1 MDISRQFINNPI
13 RVWLTILL
21 LGVGGIFALLNIGRL
36 EDPAFTIK
44 TAVVITHYP
53 GASAQQVEEEV
64 TLPLENALQQLPYL
78 DNVSSISSNGLSQ
91 ITVNIA
97 SRYHSN
103 ELPQIWDELRRRVG
117 DASRQFPPG
126 VVTPFVNDDF
136 GDVFGFFFAISGDEF
151 SNPELVRYAEQLRR
165 ELILVPGV
173 GKVAIGGAISQQ
185 VNIDISLT
193 KMAARGITL
202 NQLSALLSRLNV
214 VSSAG
219 EITSG
224 TESIRLHPTG
234 EFENL
239 DELADLIITPSG
251 TGAATRLRDI
261 ATLSRGLNESPA
273 SIYHAN
279 GRKAV
284 TMGVSFI
291 PGVNVIDV
299 GHALEAKLN
308 QMSAEKPAGIHIDLF
323 YDQAAEVGH
332 SVNGF
337 IINFL
342 MALAIVIG
350 VLLIFMGV
358 RSGIIIAFSLALNV
372 LGTLLIMYL
381 WGIELQRISLG
392 ALIIALSMLVDNAIV
407 IVEGVL
413 IARQQGSPLLTAINY
428 IIRRSALP
436 LLGATVIAILAFAPI
451 GLSQDSTGEY
461 CKSLFQVLLIS
472 LMLSW
477 FSALTITPVL
487 ITWWLFKNDSAPEK
501 SDETDP
507 YDKRLYRLY
516 RRLLNAL
523 LHRKAPTLIVMA
535 ALLAASVWGFGA
547 VRQNFFPSSN
557 TPIFF
562 VDLWLPYGTDIKW
575 TEKMT
580 GDIEKTINGQPG
592 VETTVSTIGQGSMR
606 FILTYS
612 GQRQYSNY
620 AQIMVRMDDQRN
632 ISALT
637 RHVDEYIARNYPQVN
652 ASTKRVM
659 FGPSGDSAI
668 EVRIKGPDP
677 DRLRLIA
684 SQVDEIL
691 ARDPATASVRNDWQ
705 NRSKVLRPQY
715 VAALG
720 RELGVDKQDVDNAL
734 EMNFSGSRAGLYR
747 EGSDL
752 LPVVVRPPERERL
765 DANHLNNVL
774 VWSQTRQQY
783 IPLSNVV
790 SRFSL
795 EWEDPL
801 ILRRDRSRVL
811 TVQTDPDPLSQQTSG
826 DILARVKPRI
836 DALALPH
843 GYSIEWGGDAEN
855 SSEAQQGIFTTLPIG
870 FLVMFVITVLMFSS
884 VKNAVAIW
892 LTVPLALNVVSR
904 FSLEWEDPLILRRD
918 RSRVL
923 TVQTDPDPLSQQT
936 SGDILARVKPRIDAL
951 ALPHGYSIEWG
962 GDAENSSEAQQGI
975 FTTLPIGFLVM
986 FVITVLMFS
995 SVKNAVAIWLT
1006 VPLALIGVTPG
1017 FLITGIPFGFMAL
1030 IGLLSLS
1037 GMLIRNGIV
1046 LVEEI
1051 EQQKAHKGQHE
1062 AIVYAATSRL
1072 RPILLT
1078 AFTTVLGL
1086 APLLLDVFFQ
1096 SMAVVIMFGLGF
1108 ATILTLLVLPV
1119 IYACFHRKDKAE
1131 QQ

>member
-1 MDISRQFINNPI
+1 MDISRQFINNPV

-21 LGVGGIFALLNIGRL
+21 LGIGGIFALLNIGRL

-97 SRYHSN
+97 SNYHSN

-117 DASRQFPPG
+117 DAARLFPPG
-126 VVTPFVNDDF
+126 VVSPFVNDDF
-136 GDVFGFFFAISGDEF
+136 GDVFGFFFAISGDSF
-151 SNPELVRYAEQLRR
+151 TNPELVRYAEQLRR
-165 ELILVPGV
+165 ELVLVPGV
-173 GKVAIGGAISQQ
+173 GKVAIGGAIPQQ
-185 VNIDISLT
+185 INIDISLP

-224 TESIRLHPTG
+224 SESIRLHPTG
-234 EFENL
+234 EFENI
-239 DELADLIITPSG
+239 DELGDLPINPHG

-261 ATLSRGLNESPA
+261 ATISRGLSESPS

-279 GRKAV
+279 GRQAV

-299 GHALEAKLN
+299 GHALEAKLE
-308 QMSAEKPAGIHIDLF
+308 QMSAEKPAGIHLDLF

-337 IINFL
+337 ITNFL
-342 MALAIVIG
+342 MALAIVVG

-413 IARQQGSPLLTAINY
+413 IARQQGSTLLTAINY
-428 IIRRSALP
+428 VIRRSALP

-477 FSALTITPVL
+477 FSALTITPEL
-487 ITWWLFKNDSAPEK
+487 IKWWLFKGAASPPPAAEA
-501 SDETDP
+501 DP
-507 YDKRLYRLY
+507 YRGRFYRSY
-516 RRLLNAL
+516 QRILNAL
-523 LHRKAPTLIVMA
+523 LRQKTVTLVVMA
-535 ALLAASVWGFGA
+535 ALLAGAVWGFGS

-562 VDLWLPYGTDIKW
+562 VDLWLPYGTDIAS
-575 TEKMT
+575 TEKMAS
-580 GDIEKTINGQPG
+580 DIETAINGQPG
-592 VETTVSTIGQGSMR
+592 VVTTVATVGQGSMR

-620 AQIMVRMDDQRN
+620 AQIMVRMDDQRS
-632 ISALT
+632 IDALT
-637 RHVDEYIARNYPQVN
+637 RHVDAYIARHYPQVN
-652 ASTKRVM
+652 ASSKRVM

-684 SQVDEIL
+684 SQVSTIL
-691 ARDPATASVRNDWQ
+691 TADPAVGSVRNDWQ
-705 NRSKVLRPQY
+705 NRSKTIRPQY
-715 VAALG
+715 SSTLG
-720 RELGVDKQDVDNAL
+720 RELGVDKQDIDSAL
-734 EMNFSGSRAGLYR
+734 QMNFSGSRAGLYR
-747 EGSDL
+747 EGADL
-752 LPVVVRPPERERL
+752 LPVVVRPPAAERQ
-765 DANHLNNVL
+765 DANHLKNVL
-774 VWSQTRQQY
+774 VWSQSRQQY

-790 SRFSL
+790 SGFNL

-811 TVQTDPDPLSQQTSG
+811 TVMTDPDPLSNQTPG
-826 DILARVKPRI
+826 DILARVQPQI
-836 DALALPH
+836 NALSLPH

-855 SSEAQQGIFTTLPIG
+855 SSEAQQGLFTTLPLG
-870 FLVMFVITVLMFSS
+870 YLVMFVITVLMFSS
-884 VKNAVAIW
+884 
-892 LTVPLALNVVSR
+892 L
-904 FSLEWEDPLILRRD
+904 
-918 RSRVL
+918 
-923 TVQTDPDPLSQQT
+923 
-936 SGDILARVKPRIDAL
+936 
-951 ALPHGYSIEWG
+951 
-962 GDAENSSEAQQGI
+962 
-975 FTTLPIGFLVM
+975 
-986 FVITVLMFS
+986 
-995 SVKNAVAIWLT
+995 KNAVAIWLT

-1051 EQQKAHKGQHE
+1051 EQQKQEKPQHE
-1062 AIVYAATSRL
+1062 AIIYAATSRL

-1119 IYACFHRKDKAE
+1119 IYACFHPKDM
-1131 QQ
+1131 QQPQ

>member
-1 MDISRQFINNPI
+1 MDISRQFIDNPI
-13 RVWLTILL
+13 RVWLTVLL

-36 EDPAFTIK
+36 EDPTFAIK

-136 GDVFGFFFAISGDEF
+136 GDVFGFFFALSGDNF
-151 SNPELVRYAEQLRR
+151 TNPELAQYADQLRR
-165 ELILVPGV
+165 ELVLIPGV
-173 GKVAIGGAISQQ
+173 GKVAIGGAVPQQ
-185 VNIDISLT
+185 INVDISLP

-202 NQLSALLSRLNV
+202 GQISTLLGRVNSVAN
-214 VSSAG
+214 AG
-219 EITSG
+219 EILSG
-224 TESIRLHPTG
+224 SESIRLHPTG
-234 EFENL
+234 EFESL
-239 DELADLIITPSG
+239 DELGDMIITPPG
-251 TGAATRLRDI
+251 VGAATRLRDI
-261 ATLSRGLNESPA
+261 ATLSRGLTVSPS

-279 GRKAV
+279 GRQAV

-299 GHALEAKLN
+299 GRALEAKLQ
-308 QMSAEKPAGIHIDLF
+308 QMSAEKPAGINIDLF

-350 VLLIFMGV
+350 VLLIFMGL
-358 RSGIIIAFSLALNV
+358 RSGIIIALSLALNV

-413 IARQQGSPLLTAINY
+413 IARQRGSTLMTAINY
-428 IIRRSALP
+428 VIRRSALP

-472 LMLSW
+472 LLLSW
-477 FSALTITPVL
+477 FSALTITPVM
-487 ITWWLFKNDSAPEK
+487 IKWWLFKGQQTADAPA
-501 SDETDP
+501 DADP
-507 YDKRLYRLY
+507 YNQRFYRLY
-516 RRLLNAL
+516 QNMLNAL
-523 LHRKAPTLIVMA
+523 LQRKAITLALMVV
-535 ALLAASVWGFGA
+535 LLAGAIWGFGA

-562 VDLWLPYGTDIKW
+562 VDLWLPYGTDIAQ
-575 TEKMT
+575 TEKIT
-580 GDIEKTINGQPG
+580 SEIEKSINGQPG
-592 VETTVSTIGQGSMR
+592 VVTTVSTIGQGSMR

-632 ISALT
+632 IAALT
-637 RHVDEYIARNYPQVN
+637 RHVDEDIARHYPEINV
-652 ASTKRVM
+652 STKRVM

-684 SQVDEIL
+684 SQVDAIL
-691 ARDPATASVRNDWQ
+691 ARDPATDSVRNDWQ
-705 NRSKVLRPQY
+705 NRSKAIRPQY
-715 VAALG
+715 VAASG
-720 RELGVDKQDVDNAL
+720 RELGVDKQDIDSAL
-734 EMNFSGSRAGLYR
+734 EMNFSGSRVGLYR

-752 LPVVVRPPERERL
+752 LPVIVRPPESERQ

-774 VWSQTRQQY
+774 VWSQNRQQY

-790 SRFSL
+790 SGFTL

-811 TVQTDPDPLSQQTSG
+811 TVQTDPDPLSGETSG
-826 DILARVKPRI
+826 DILARVKPEI

-870 FLVMFVITVLMFSS
+870 FLVMFIIT
-884 VKNAVAIW
+884 I
-892 LTVPLALNVVSR
+892 
-904 FSLEWEDPLILRRD
+904 
-918 RSRVL
+918 
-923 TVQTDPDPLSQQT
+923 
-936 SGDILARVKPRIDAL
+936 
-951 ALPHGYSIEWG
+951 
-962 GDAENSSEAQQGI
+962 
-975 FTTLPIGFLVM
+975 
-986 FVITVLMFS
+986 LMFS

-1017 FLITGIPFGFMAL
+1017 FLLTGIPFGFMAL

-1051 EQQKAHKGQHE
+1051 EQQREHKAQHA
-1062 AIVYAATSRL
+1062 AIVDAATSRL

-1086 APLLLDVFFQ
+1086 APLLRDVFFQ

-1119 IYACFHRKDKAE
+1119 IYACFHPTERAE
-1131 QQ
+1131 VQ

>member
-1 MDISRQFINNPI
+1 MDISKQFIDNPI
-13 RVWLTILL
+13 RVWLAILL
-21 LGVGGIFALLNIGRL
+21 LGLGGIFALLNIGRL

-44 TAVVITHYP
+44 TAVIVTQYP

-64 TLPLENALQQLPYL
+64 TLPLENALQQLPSL

-117 DASRQFPPG
+117 DASRFFPPG
-126 VVTPFVNDDF
+126 VATPFVNDDF
-136 GDVFGFFFAISGDEF
+136 GDVFGFFFAISGDNF
-151 SNPELVRYAEQLRR
+151 SNPELVQYAEQLRR
-165 ELILVPGV
+165 ELVLVPGV
-173 GKVAIGGAISQQ
+173 GKVAIGGAIPQQ
-185 VNIDISLT
+185 VNVDVSLT
-193 KMAARGITL
+193 KMAARGITPA
-202 NQLSALLSRLNV
+202 QLSAALSRLNV

-219 EITSG
+219 EIKSG

-234 EFENL
+234 EFENI
-239 DELADLIITPSG
+239 DELSDLLISPVGDTA
-251 TGAATRLRDI
+251 TTRLRDI
-261 ATLSRGLNESPA
+261 ATLSRGLSESPS

-279 GRKAV
+279 GRPAV

-299 GHALEAKLN
+299 GRALEAKLQ
-308 QMSAEKPAGIHIDLF
+308 QMSAEKPAGIQINTF
-323 YDQAAEVGH
+323 YDQAAEVAH

-337 IINFL
+337 ITNFL
-342 MALAIVIG
+342 MALAIVVG

-358 RSGIIIAFSLALNV
+358 RSGIIIALSLALNV

-413 IARQQGSPLLTAINY
+413 IARQQGSSRTSAINFV
-428 IIRRSALP
+428 IRRSAFP
-436 LLGATVIAILAFAPI
+436 LLGATIIAILAFAPI

-487 ITWWLFKNDSAPEK
+487 IKWWLFKKGNM
-501 SDETDP
+501 ETPAAEASP
-507 YDKRLYRLY
+507 YDGGFYRLY
-516 RRLLNAL
+516 QRTLNAL
-523 LHRKAPTLIVMA
+523 MQQKTVTLAVMA
-535 ALLAASVWGFGA
+535 ALLALAIWGFGG

-562 VDLWLPYGTDIKW
+562 VDLWLPYGTDIKA
-575 TEKMT
+575 TEQMAS
-580 GDIEKTINGQPG
+580 DIEKSITGQQG
-592 VETTVSTIGQGSMR
+592 VVSTVTTVGQGSMR
-606 FILTYS
+606 FILTYN

-632 ISALT
+632 IAALS
-637 RHVDEYIARNYPQVN
+637 RRVDDYIARQYPQVN

-659 FGPSGDSAI
+659 FGPSGGSAI

-677 DRLRLIA
+677 DRMRLIA
-684 SQVDEIL
+684 SEVGDIL
-691 ARDPATASVRNDWQ
+691 AQDPATDSVRNDWQ
-705 NRSKVLRPQY
+705 NRSKVIRPQFNP
-715 VAALG
+715 ALG
-720 RELGVDKQDVDNAL
+720 RELGVDKQEIDNAL
-734 EMNFSGSRAGLYR
+734 QMNFTGSRVGLYR
-747 EGSDL
+747 EGADL
-752 LPVVVRPPERERL
+752 LPVVVRPPASERQ

-774 VWSQTRQQY
+774 VWSQSQQHY

-790 SRFSL
+790 SGFNL

-811 TVQTDPDPLSQQTSG
+811 TVMTDPSPLSSDTSG
-826 DILARVKPRI
+826 DILARVRPQI
-836 DALALPH
+836 DQISLPH
-843 GYSIEWGGDAEN
+843 GYSIEWGGDAEY
-855 SSEAQQGIFTTLPIG
+855 SSEAQQGVFTTLPLG
-870 FLVMFVITVLMFSS
+870 YLVMFVITVLMFSS
-884 VKNAVAIW
+884 
-892 LTVPLALNVVSR
+892 L
-904 FSLEWEDPLILRRD
+904 
-918 RSRVL
+918 
-923 TVQTDPDPLSQQT
+923 
-936 SGDILARVKPRIDAL
+936 
-951 ALPHGYSIEWG
+951 
-962 GDAENSSEAQQGI
+962 
-975 FTTLPIGFLVM
+975 
-986 FVITVLMFS
+986 
-995 SVKNAVAIWLT
+995 KNAVAIWLT

-1017 FLITGIPFGFMAL
+1017 FLLTGIPFGFMAL

-1051 EQQKAHKGQHE
+1051 EQQKQDKAQHD
-1062 AIVYAATSRL
+1062 AILYAATSRL

-1086 APLLLDVFFQ
+1086 APLLRDVFFQ

-1119 IYACFHRKDKAE
+1119 IYACFHRAEKATSA
-1131 QQ
+1131 

>member
-1 MDISRQFINNPI
+1 MDISRQFISNPV

-21 LGVGGIFALLNIGRL
+21 LGVGGIIALLNIGRL

-91 ITVNIA
+91 NTVNIA

-103 ELPQIWDELRRRVG
+103 ALPQIWDELRRRVG
-117 DASRQFPPG
+117 DAARQFPPG

-165 ELILVPGV
+165 ELVLVPGV
-173 GKVAIGGAISQQ
+173 GKVAIGGALTQQ
-185 VNIDISLT
+185 INVDISLS

-202 NQLSALLSRLNV
+202 NQLSAQLSRLNV

-219 EITSG
+219 EIPSG

-234 EFENL
+234 EFESI
-239 DELADLIITPSG
+239 DELADLIVTPPG
-251 TGAATRLRDI
+251 VGAATRLRDI
-261 ATLSRGLNESPA
+261 ATLSRGLDASPA

-299 GHALEAKLN
+299 GHALEAKLE

-350 VLLIFMGV
+350 VLLIFMGL

-413 IARQQGSPLLTAINY
+413 IARQQGSSLMNAISD

-436 LLGATVIAILAFAPI
+436 LLGATVIAILAFAPV

-487 ITWWLFKNDSAPEK
+487 IKWWLFKRDAAPPK
-501 SDETDP
+501 ADETDP
-507 YDKRLYRLY
+507 YDKRIYRIY
-516 RRLLNAL
+516 QGVLNAL
-523 LHRKAPTLIVMA
+523 LRRKAPTLVVMA
-535 ALLAASVWGFGA
+535 ALLVAAIWGFGS
-547 VRQNFFPSSN
+547 VRQNFFPSSS

-562 VDLWLPYGTDIKW
+562 VDLWLPYGTDINW

-632 ISALT
+632 IPALT

-668 EVRIKGPDP
+668 EIRIKGPDP

-684 SQVDEIL
+684 SQVDNIL
-691 ARDPATASVRNDWQ
+691 TRDPATDSVRNDWQ
-705 NRSKVLRPQY
+705 NRSKVIRPQY
-715 VAALG
+715 VTALG

-752 LPVVVRPPERERL
+752 LPVVVRPPESERL

-774 VWSQTRQQY
+774 TRQQY

-790 SRFSL
+790 SGFAL

-826 DILARVKPRI
+826 DILARVKPQI
-836 DALALPH
+836 DALPLPH

-855 SSEAQQGIFTTLPIG
+855 SSEAQQGLFTTLP
-870 FLVMFVITVLMFSS
+870 L
-884 VKNAVAIW
+884 
-892 LTVPLALNVVSR
+892 
-904 FSLEWEDPLILRRD
+904 
-918 RSRVL
+918 
-923 TVQTDPDPLSQQT
+923 
-936 SGDILARVKPRIDAL
+936 
-951 ALPHGYSIEWG
+951 GY
-962 GDAENSSEAQQGI
+962 
-975 FTTLPIGFLVM
+975 LVM

-1051 EQQKAHKGQHE
+1051 EQQKAQQDQHS

>member
-1 MDISRQFINNPI
+1 MDISRQFIDNPI
-13 RVWLTILL
+13 RVWLTVLL

-136 GDVFGFFFAISGDEF
+136 GDVFGFFFAISGDSF
-151 SNPELVRYAEQLRR
+151 TNPELAQYAEQLRR
-165 ELILVPGV
+165 ELVLIPGV
-173 GKVAIGGAISQQ
+173 GKVAIGGAVPQQ
-185 VNIDISLT
+185 INVDINLA

-202 NQLSALLSRLNV
+202 GQISTLLGRVNS

-219 EITSG
+219 EIVSG
-224 TESIRLHPTG
+224 SESIRLHPTG
-234 EFENL
+234 EFQNI
-239 DELADLIITPSG
+239 DELGDMMITPPG
-251 TGAATRLRDI
+251 VGAATRLRDI
-261 ATLSRGLNESPA
+261 ATVSRGLSVSPS

-279 GRKAV
+279 GRQAV

-291 PGVNVIDV
+291 PGVNVPDV
-299 GHALEAKLN
+299 GRALEAKLKH
-308 QMSAEKPAGIHIDLF
+308 MSAEKPAGINIDLF
-323 YDQAAEVGH
+323 YDQAAEVSH

-350 VLLIFMGV
+350 VLLIFMGL
-358 RSGIIIAFSLALNV
+358 RSGIIIALSLALNV

-413 IARQQGSPLLTAINY
+413 IARQRGSTLMTAIQY
-428 IIRRSALP
+428 VIRRSALP

-472 LMLSW
+472 LLLSW
-477 FSALTITPVL
+477 FSALTLTPVM
-487 ITWWLFKNDSAPEK
+487 IKWWLFKGQKVADTPA
-501 SDETDP
+501 DVDP
-507 YDKRLYRLY
+507 YNQRFYRLY
-516 RRLLNAL
+516 QQMLNAL
-523 LHRKAPTLIVMA
+523 MVRKTITLTLMVI
-535 ALLAASVWGFGA
+535 LLAGAVWGFGA

-562 VDLWLPYGTDIKW
+562 VDLWLPYGTDIAQ
-575 TEKMT
+575 TEKIT
-580 GDIEKTINGQPG
+580 SDIEKSINGQPG
-592 VETTVSTIGQGSMR
+592 VVTTVSTIGQGSMR

-632 ISALT
+632 IAALT
-637 RHVDEYIARNYPQVN
+637 RHVDEDIARHYPEIN

-659 FGPSGDSAI
+659 FGRSGDSAI

-677 DRLRLIA
+677 DRLRQIA
-684 SQVDEIL
+684 SQVDDIL
-691 ARDPATASVRNDWQ
+691 ARDPATDSVRNDWQ
-705 NRSKVLRPQY
+705 NRSKVIRPQY
-715 VAALG
+715 VAASG
-720 RELGVDKQDVDNAL
+720 RELGVDKQDIDSAL
-734 EMNFSGSRAGLYR
+734 EMNFSGSRVGLYR

-752 LPVVVRPPERERL
+752 LPVIVRPPESERQ

-774 VWSQTRQQY
+774 VWSQNRQQY

-790 SRFSL
+790 SGFAL

-811 TVQTDPDPLSQQTSG
+811 TVQTDPDPLSNETSG
-826 DILARVKPRI
+826 DILARVKPQI
-836 DALALPH
+836 DALSLPH

-855 SSEAQQGIFTTLPIG
+855 SSEAQQGLFTTLPIG
-870 FLVMFVITVLMFSS
+870 FLVMFIIT
-884 VKNAVAIW
+884 I
-892 LTVPLALNVVSR
+892 
-904 FSLEWEDPLILRRD
+904 
-918 RSRVL
+918 
-923 TVQTDPDPLSQQT
+923 
-936 SGDILARVKPRIDAL
+936 
-951 ALPHGYSIEWG
+951 
-962 GDAENSSEAQQGI
+962 
-975 FTTLPIGFLVM
+975 
-986 FVITVLMFS
+986 LMFS

-1017 FLITGIPFGFMAL
+1017 FLLTGIPFGFMAL

-1051 EQQKAHKGQHE
+1051 EQQKEHKAQHE
-1062 AIVYAATSRL
+1062 AIVDAATSRL

-1086 APLLLDVFFQ
+1086 APLLRDVFFQ

-1108 ATILTLLVLPV
+1108 ATVLTLLVLPV
-1119 IYACFHRKDKAE
+1119 IYACFHPTERAAP
-1131 QQ
+1131 Q

>member
-1 MDISRQFINNPI
+1 MDISRQFISNPV

-21 LGVGGIFALLNIGRL
+21 LGVGGIIALLNIGRL

-78 DNVSSISSNGLSQ
+78 DNVSSISSSGLSQ

-103 ELPQIWDELRRRVG
+103 ALPQIWDELRRRVG
-117 DASRQFPPG
+117 DAARQFPPG

-165 ELILVPGV
+165 ELVLVPGV
-173 GKVAIGGAISQQ
+173 GKVAIGGALTQQ
-185 VNIDISLT
+185 INVDISLS

-202 NQLSALLSRLNV
+202 NQLSAQLSRLNV

-219 EITSG
+219 KIPSG

-234 EFENL
+234 EFESI
-239 DELADLIITPSG
+239 DELADLIVTPPG
-251 TGAATRLRDI
+251 VGAATRLRDI
-261 ATLSRGLNESPA
+261 ATLSRGLDASPA

-299 GHALEAKLN
+299 GHDLEAKLE

-350 VLLIFMGV
+350 VLLIFMGL

-413 IARQQGSPLLTAINY
+413 VARQQGSSLMNAISD

-436 LLGATVIAILAFAPI
+436 LLGATVIAILAFAPV

-487 ITWWLFKNDSAPEK
+487 IKWWLFKRDAAPPK
-501 SDETDP
+501 ADETDP
-507 YDKRLYRLY
+507 YDKRIYRIY
-516 RRLLNAL
+516 QGVLNAL
-523 LHRKAPTLIVMA
+523 LRRKAPTLVVMA
-535 ALLAASVWGFGA
+535 ALLAAAIWGFGS
-547 VRQNFFPSSN
+547 VRQNFFPSSS

-562 VDLWLPYGTDIKW
+562 VDLWLPYGTDINW

-632 ISALT
+632 IPALT

-668 EVRIKGPDP
+668 EIRIKGPDP

-684 SQVDEIL
+684 SQVDNIL
-691 ARDPATASVRNDWQ
+691 TRDPATDSVRNDWQ

-715 VAALG
+715 VTALG

-752 LPVVVRPPERERL
+752 LPVVVRPPESERL

-783 IPLSNVV
+783 
-790 SRFSL
+790 
-795 EWEDPL
+795 DPL

-826 DILARVKPRI
+826 DILARVKPQI
-836 DALALPH
+836 DALPLPH

-855 SSEAQQGIFTTLPIG
+855 SSEAQQGLFTTLP
-870 FLVMFVITVLMFSS
+870 L
-884 VKNAVAIW
+884 
-892 LTVPLALNVVSR
+892 
-904 FSLEWEDPLILRRD
+904 
-918 RSRVL
+918 
-923 TVQTDPDPLSQQT
+923 
-936 SGDILARVKPRIDAL
+936 
-951 ALPHGYSIEWG
+951 GY
-962 GDAENSSEAQQGI
+962 
-975 FTTLPIGFLVM
+975 LVM

-1051 EQQKAHKGQHE
+1051 EQQKVQQDQHS

>member
-1 MDISRQFINNPI
+1 MDISRQFISNPV

-21 LGVGGIFALLNIGRL
+21 LGVGGIIALLNIGRL

-78 DNVSSISSNGLSQ
+78 DNVSSISSSGLSQ

-103 ELPQIWDELRRRVG
+103 ALPQIWDELRRRVG
-117 DASRQFPPG
+117 DAARQFPPG

-165 ELILVPGV
+165 ELVLVPGV
-173 GKVAIGGAISQQ
+173 GKVAIGGALTQQ
-185 VNIDISLT
+185 INVDISLS

-202 NQLSALLSRLNV
+202 NQLSAQLSRLNV

-219 EITSG
+219 EIPSG

-234 EFENL
+234 EFESI
-239 DELADLIITPSG
+239 DELADLIVTPPG
-251 TGAATRLRDI
+251 VGAATRLRDI
-261 ATLSRGLNESPA
+261 ATLSRGLDASPA

-299 GHALEAKLN
+299 GHALEAKLE

-342 MALAIVIG
+342 MALAIVVG
-350 VLLIFMGV
+350 VLLIFMGL
-358 RSGIIIAFSLALNV
+358 RSGLIIAFSLALNV

-407 IVEGVL
+407 VVEGVL
-413 IARQQGSPLLTAINY
+413 IARQQGSPLLNAINA

-436 LLGATVIAILAFAPI
+436 LLGATVIAILAFAPV

-487 ITWWLFKNDSAPEK
+487 IKWWLFKHDAAPPDA
-501 SDETDP
+501 DETDP
-507 YDKRLYRLY
+507 YDKRIYRIY
-516 RRLLNAL
+516 RGLLNAL
-523 LHRKAPTLIVMA
+523 LRRKAPTLMVMA
-535 ALLAASVWGFGA
+535 ALLAAAIWGFGS
-547 VRQNFFPSSN
+547 VRQNFFPSSS

-562 VDLWLPYGTDIKW
+562 VDLWLPYGTDINW

-632 ISALT
+632 IPALT
-637 RHVDEYIARNYPQVN
+637 RHVDEYIARNYQQVN

-668 EVRIKGPDP
+668 EIRIKGPEP

-684 SQVDEIL
+684 SQVDSIL
-691 ARDPATASVRNDWQ
+691 TRDPAST
-705 NRSKVLRPQY
+705 LR
-715 VAALG
+715 
-720 RELGVDKQDVDNAL
+720 
-734 EMNFSGSRAGLYR
+734 
-747 EGSDL
+747 
-752 LPVVVRPPERERL
+752 
-765 DANHLNNVL
+765 
-774 VWSQTRQQY
+774 
-783 IPLSNVV
+783 
-790 SRFSL
+790 
-795 EWEDPL
+795 
-801 ILRRDRSRVL
+801 
-811 TVQTDPDPLSQQTSG
+811 
-826 DILARVKPRI
+826 
-836 DALALPH
+836 
-843 GYSIEWGGDAEN
+843 
-855 SSEAQQGIFTTLPIG
+855 
-870 FLVMFVITVLMFSS
+870 
-884 VKNAVAIW
+884 
-892 LTVPLALNVVSR
+892 
-904 FSLEWEDPLILRRD
+904 
-918 RSRVL
+918 
-923 TVQTDPDPLSQQT
+923 
-936 SGDILARVKPRIDAL
+936 
-951 ALPHGYSIEWG
+951 
-962 GDAENSSEAQQGI
+962 
-975 FTTLPIGFLVM
+975 
-986 FVITVLMFS
+986 
-995 SVKNAVAIWLT
+995 
-1006 VPLALIGVTPG
+1006 
-1017 FLITGIPFGFMAL
+1017 
-1030 IGLLSLS
+1030 
-1037 GMLIRNGIV
+1037 
-1046 LVEEI
+1046 
-1051 EQQKAHKGQHE
+1051 
-1062 AIVYAATSRL
+1062 
-1072 RPILLT
+1072 
-1078 AFTTVLGL
+1078 
-1086 APLLLDVFFQ
+1086 
-1096 SMAVVIMFGLGF
+1096 
-1108 ATILTLLVLPV
+1108 
-1119 IYACFHRKDKAE
+1119 
-1131 QQ
+1131 

>member
-1 MDISRQFINNPI
+1 MDISRQFIDNPI
-13 RVWLTILL
+13 RVWLTVLL

-136 GDVFGFFFAISGDEF
+136 GDVFGFFFAISGDSF
-151 SNPELVRYAEQLRR
+151 TNPELAQYAEQLRR
-165 ELILVPGV
+165 ELVLIPGV
-173 GKVAIGGAISQQ
+173 GKVAIGGAVPQQ
-185 VNIDISLT
+185 INVDINLA

-202 NQLSALLSRLNV
+202 GQISTLLGRANS

-219 EITSG
+219 EIVSG
-224 TESIRLHPTG
+224 SESIRLHPTG
-234 EFENL
+234 EFQNI
-239 DELADLIITPSG
+239 DELGDMMITPPG
-251 TGAATRLRDI
+251 VGAATRLRDI
-261 ATLSRGLNESPA
+261 ATVSRGLSVSPS

-279 GRKAV
+279 GRQAV

-291 PGVNVIDV
+291 PGVNVPDV
-299 GHALEAKLN
+299 GRALEAKLKH
-308 QMSAEKPAGIHIDLF
+308 MSAEKPAGINIDLF
-323 YDQAAEVGH
+323 YDQAAEVSH

-350 VLLIFMGV
+350 VLLIFMGL
-358 RSGIIIAFSLALNV
+358 RSGIIIALSLALNV

-413 IARQQGSPLLTAINY
+413 IARQRGSTLMTAIQY
-428 IIRRSALP
+428 VIRRSALP

-472 LMLSW
+472 LLLSW
-477 FSALTITPVL
+477 FSALTLTPVM
-487 ITWWLFKNDSAPEK
+487 IKWWLFKGQKVADTPA
-501 SDETDP
+501 DVDP
-507 YDKRLYRLY
+507 YNQRFYRLY
-516 RRLLNAL
+516 QQMLNAL
-523 LHRKAPTLIVMA
+523 MVRKTITLTLMVI
-535 ALLAASVWGFGA
+535 LLAGAVWGFGA

-562 VDLWLPYGTDIKW
+562 VDLWLPYGTDIAQ
-575 TEKMT
+575 TEKIT
-580 GDIEKTINGQPG
+580 SDIEKSINGQPG
-592 VETTVSTIGQGSMR
+592 VVTTVSTIGQGSMR

-632 ISALT
+632 IAALT
-637 RHVDEYIARNYPQVN
+637 RHVDEDIARHYPEIN

-677 DRLRLIA
+677 DRLRQIA
-684 SQVDEIL
+684 SQVDDIL
-691 ARDPATASVRNDWQ
+691 ARDPATDSVRNDWQ
-705 NRSKVLRPQY
+705 NRSKVIRPQY
-715 VAALG
+715 VAASG
-720 RELGVDKQDVDNAL
+720 RELGVDKQDIDSAL
-734 EMNFSGSRAGLYR
+734 EMNFSGSRIGLYR

-752 LPVVVRPPERERL
+752 LPVIVRPPESERQ

-774 VWSQTRQQY
+774 VWSQNRQQY

-790 SRFSL
+790 SGFAL

-811 TVQTDPDPLSQQTSG
+811 TVQTDPDPLSNETSG
-826 DILARVKPRI
+826 DILARVKPQI
-836 DALALPH
+836 DALSLPH

-855 SSEAQQGIFTTLPIG
+855 SSEAQQGLFTTLPIG
-870 FLVMFVITVLMFSS
+870 FLVMFIIT
-884 VKNAVAIW
+884 I
-892 LTVPLALNVVSR
+892 
-904 FSLEWEDPLILRRD
+904 
-918 RSRVL
+918 
-923 TVQTDPDPLSQQT
+923 
-936 SGDILARVKPRIDAL
+936 
-951 ALPHGYSIEWG
+951 
-962 GDAENSSEAQQGI
+962 
-975 FTTLPIGFLVM
+975 
-986 FVITVLMFS
+986 LMFS

-1017 FLITGIPFGFMAL
+1017 FLLTGIPFGFMAL

-1051 EQQKAHKGQHE
+1051 EQQKEHKAQHE
-1062 AIVYAATSRL
+1062 AIVDAATSRL

-1086 APLLLDVFFQ
+1086 APLLRDVFFQ

-1108 ATILTLLVLPV
+1108 ATVLTLLVLPV
-1119 IYACFHRKDKAE
+1119 IYACFHPTERAAP
-1131 QQ
+1131 Q

>member
-1 MDISRQFINNPI
+1 MDISRQFISNPV

-21 LGVGGIFALLNIGRL
+21 LGVGGIIALLNIGRL

-78 DNVSSISSNGLSQ
+78 DNVSSISSSGLSQ

-103 ELPQIWDELRRRVG
+103 ALPQIWDELRRRVG
-117 DASRQFPPG
+117 DAARQFPPG

-165 ELILVPGV
+165 ELVLVPGV
-173 GKVAIGGAISQQ
+173 GKVAIGGALTQQ
-185 VNIDISLT
+185 INVDISLS

-202 NQLSALLSRLNV
+202 NQLSAQLSRLNV

-219 EITSG
+219 EIPSG

-234 EFENL
+234 EFESI
-239 DELADLIITPSG
+239 DELADLIVTPPG
-251 TGAATRLRDI
+251 VGAATRLRDI
-261 ATLSRGLNESPA
+261 ATLSRGLDASPA

-299 GHALEAKLN
+299 GHALEAKLE

-342 MALAIVIG
+342 MALAIVVG
-350 VLLIFMGV
+350 VLLIFMGL
-358 RSGIIIAFSLALNV
+358 RSGLIIAFSLALNV

-407 IVEGVL
+407 VVEGVL
-413 IARQQGSPLLTAINY
+413 IARQQGSPLLNAINA

-436 LLGATVIAILAFAPI
+436 LLGATVIAILAFAPV

-487 ITWWLFKNDSAPEK
+487 IKWWLFKHDAAPPDA
-501 SDETDP
+501 DETDP
-507 YDKRLYRLY
+507 YDKRIYRIY
-516 RRLLNAL
+516 RGLLNAL
-523 LHRKAPTLIVMA
+523 LRRKAPTLMVMA
-535 ALLAASVWGFGA
+535 ALLAAAIWGFGS
-547 VRQNFFPSSN
+547 VRQNFFPSSS

-562 VDLWLPYGTDIKW
+562 VDLWLPYGTDINW

-632 ISALT
+632 IPALT

-668 EVRIKGPDP
+668 EIRIKGPDP

-684 SQVDEIL
+684 SHVDSIL
-691 ARDPATASVRNDWQ
+691 TRDPATDSVRNDWQ
-705 NRSKVLRPQY
+705 N
-715 VAALG
+715 AA
-720 RELGVDKQDVDNAL
+720 K
-734 EMNFSGSRAGLYR
+734 
-747 EGSDL
+747 
-752 LPVVVRPPERERL
+752 
-765 DANHLNNVL
+765 
-774 VWSQTRQQY
+774 
-783 IPLSNVV
+783 
-790 SRFSL
+790 
-795 EWEDPL
+795 
-801 ILRRDRSRVL
+801 
-811 TVQTDPDPLSQQTSG
+811 
-826 DILARVKPRI
+826 
-836 DALALPH
+836 
-843 GYSIEWGGDAEN
+843 
-855 SSEAQQGIFTTLPIG
+855 
-870 FLVMFVITVLMFSS
+870 
-884 VKNAVAIW
+884 
-892 LTVPLALNVVSR
+892 
-904 FSLEWEDPLILRRD
+904 
-918 RSRVL
+918 
-923 TVQTDPDPLSQQT
+923 
-936 SGDILARVKPRIDAL
+936 
-951 ALPHGYSIEWG
+951 
-962 GDAENSSEAQQGI
+962 
-975 FTTLPIGFLVM
+975 
-986 FVITVLMFS
+986 
-995 SVKNAVAIWLT
+995 
-1006 VPLALIGVTPG
+1006 
-1017 FLITGIPFGFMAL
+1017 
-1030 IGLLSLS
+1030 
-1037 GMLIRNGIV
+1037 
-1046 LVEEI
+1046 
-1051 EQQKAHKGQHE
+1051 
-1062 AIVYAATSRL
+1062 
-1072 RPILLT
+1072 
-1078 AFTTVLGL
+1078 
-1086 APLLLDVFFQ
+1086 
-1096 SMAVVIMFGLGF
+1096 
-1108 ATILTLLVLPV
+1108 
-1119 IYACFHRKDKAE
+1119 
-1131 QQ
+1131 

>member
-1 MDISRQFINNPI
+1 MDISRQFIDNPI
-13 RVWLTILL
+13 RVWLTVLL

-44 TAVVITHYP
+44 TAVVVTHYP

-136 GDVFGFFFAISGDEF
+136 GDVFGFFFAISGDNF
-151 SNPELVRYAEQLRR
+151 TNPELSQYADQLRR
-165 ELILVPGV
+165 ELVLIPGV
-173 GKVAIGGAISQQ
+173 GKVAIGGAVPQQ
-185 VNIDISLT
+185 INVDINLA
-193 KMAARGITL
+193 KMAARGVTL
-202 NQLSALLSRLNV
+202 GQISTLLGRVNSVAN
-214 VSSAG
+214 AG
-219 EITSG
+219 EIASG
-224 TESIRLHPTG
+224 SESIRLHPTG

-239 DELADLIITPSG
+239 DELGDLIITPPG
-251 TGAATRLRDI
+251 VGAATRLRDI
-261 ATLSRGLNESPA
+261 ATISRGLTVSPS

-279 GRKAV
+279 GRQAV

-299 GHALEAKLN
+299 GRALEAKLQ
-308 QMSAEKPAGIHIDLF
+308 QMSAEKPAGINIDLF

-350 VLLIFMGV
+350 VLLIFMGLC
-358 RSGIIIAFSLALNV
+358 SGIIIALSLALNV

-413 IARQQGSPLLTAINY
+413 IARQRGSTLMTAINY
-428 IIRRSALP
+428 VIRRSALP

-472 LMLSW
+472 LLLSW
-477 FSALTITPVL
+477 FSALTITPVM
-487 ITWWLFKNDSAPEK
+487 IKWWLFKGQQTADAPA
-501 SDETDP
+501 DVDP
-507 YDKRLYRLY
+507 YNRRFYRLY
-516 RRLLNAL
+516 QNMLNAL
-523 LHRKAPTLIVMA
+523 LVRKTITLALMA
-535 ALLAASVWGFGA
+535 VLLAGAIWGFGA

-562 VDLWLPYGTDIKW
+562 VDLWLPYGTDIAQ
-575 TEKMT
+575 TERIT
-580 GDIEKTINGQPG
+580 SEIEKSINGQPG
-592 VETTVSTIGQGSMR
+592 VVTTVSTIGQGSMR

-632 ISALT
+632 IAALT
-637 RHVDEYIARNYPQVN
+637 RHVDEDIARHYPEIN

-684 SQVDEIL
+684 SQVDDIL
-691 ARDPATASVRNDWQ
+691 ARDPATDSVRNDWQ
-705 NRSKVLRPQY
+705 NRSKVIRPQY
-715 VAALG
+715 VAASG
-720 RELGVDKQDVDNAL
+720 RELGVDKQDIDSAL
-734 EMNFSGSRAGLYR
+734 EMNFSGSRVGLYR

-752 LPVVVRPPERERL
+752 LPVVVRPPESERQ

-774 VWSQTRQQY
+774 VWSQNRQQY

-790 SRFSL
+790 SGFAL

-811 TVQTDPDPLSQQTSG
+811 TVQTNPDPLSNETSG
-826 DILARVKPRI
+826 DILARVKPEI
-836 DALALPH
+836 DALPLPH

-855 SSEAQQGIFTTLPIG
+855 SSEAQKGIFTTLPIG
-870 FLVMFVITVLMFSS
+870 FLVMFIIT
-884 VKNAVAIW
+884 I
-892 LTVPLALNVVSR
+892 
-904 FSLEWEDPLILRRD
+904 
-918 RSRVL
+918 
-923 TVQTDPDPLSQQT
+923 
-936 SGDILARVKPRIDAL
+936 
-951 ALPHGYSIEWG
+951 
-962 GDAENSSEAQQGI
+962 
-975 FTTLPIGFLVM
+975 
-986 FVITVLMFS
+986 LMFS

-1017 FLITGIPFGFMAL
+1017 FLLTGIPFGFMAL

-1051 EQQKAHKGQHE
+1051 EQQKEHKAQHQ
-1062 AIVYAATSRL
+1062 AIVDAATSRL

-1086 APLLLDVFFQ
+1086 APLLRDVFFQ

-1119 IYACFHRKDKAE
+1119 IYACFHPTERAE
-1131 QQ
+1131 PQ

>member
-1 MDISRQFINNPI
+1 MDIFRQFIDNPV
-13 RVWLTILL
+13 RVWLALLL
-21 LGVGGIFALLNIGRL
+21 LGIGGIFALLNIGRL

-44 TAVVITHYP
+44 TAVVVVQYP

-64 TLPLENALQQLPYL
+64 TLPLENAIQQLPYL
-78 DNVSSISSNGLSQ
+78 DNVSSISSNGLAQ

-97 SRYHSN
+97 SRYHSS

-117 DASRQFPPG
+117 DATRMFPPG
-126 VVTPFVNDDF
+126 VAPPFVNDDF
-136 GDVFGFFFAISGDEF
+136 GDVFGFFFALSGDNF
-151 SNPELVRYAEQLRR
+151 TNDELVQYAEQLRR
-165 ELILVPGV
+165 ELVLVPGV
-173 GKVAIGGAISQQ
+173 GKVAIGGAIQPQ
-185 VNIDISLT
+185 INVDISLQ

-202 NQLSALLSRLNV
+202 SQLSATLARLNV

-219 EITSG
+219 EIASG
-224 TESIRLHPTG
+224 SESIRLHPTG

-239 DELADLIITPSG
+239 DALADLLISPPG
-251 TGAATRLRDI
+251 AGAATHLRDI
-261 ATLSRGLNESPA
+261 ATLSRGLNESPS

-279 GRKAV
+279 GRQAV

-291 PGVNVIDV
+291 HGVNVIDV
-299 GHALEAKLN
+299 GRALQAKLG
-308 QMSAEKPAGIHIDLF
+308 QMSAEKPAGINIDLF
-323 YDQAAEVGH
+323 YDQAAEVAL

-337 IINFL
+337 ITNFL
-342 MALAIVIG
+342 MAVAIVVG

-358 RSGIIIAFSLALNV
+358 RSGIIIALSLALNV

-407 IVEGVL
+407 IVEGIL
-413 IARQQGSPLLTAINY
+413 IARQQGSSLVTAVNY

-472 LMLSW
+472 LLLSW
-477 FSALTITPVL
+477 FSALTITPLLVK
-487 ITWWLFKNDSAPEK
+487 WWLFKGDAPPATAEA
-501 SDETDP
+501 DP
-507 YDKRLYRLY
+507 WNGRIYRLY
-516 RRLLNAL
+516 QATLNAL
-523 LHRKAPTLIVMA
+523 LLRKTITLTLMA
-535 ALLAASVWGFGA
+535 ALLAAAIWGFGS

-562 VDLWLPYGTDIKW
+562 VDLWLPYGTDIAW
-575 TEKMT
+575 TERMAA
-580 GDIEKTINGQPG
+580 DIEKSINQQPG
-592 VETTVSTIGQGSMR
+592 VATTITTVGQGSMR

-620 AQIMVRMDDQRN
+620 AQIMVRTEDQRS
-632 ISALT
+632 IAGLT
-637 RHVDEYIARNYPQVN
+637 RFAEDYIARHYPQVN
-652 ASTKRVM
+652 ASAKRVM

-684 SQVDEIL
+684 SQVNDIL
-691 ARDPATASVRNDWQ
+691 SADPGTDSVRNDWQ
-705 NRSKVLRPQY
+705 NRSKVIRPQY
-715 VAALG
+715 STALG
-720 RELGVDKQDVDNAL
+720 RELGVDKQDIDNAL

-752 LPVVVRPPERERL
+752 LPVVVRPPASERQ

-774 VWSQTRQQY
+774 VWSQSRQQY

-790 SRFSL
+790 SDFTL

-801 ILRRDRSRVL
+801 ILRRDRSRVMTVSTNPL
-811 TVQTDPDPLSQQTSG
+811 TLSNETSG
-826 DILARVKPRI
+826 DILNRVQPQIDNLPLPR
-836 DALALPH
+836 
-843 GYSIEWGGDAEN
+843 GYSIEWGGDAES
-855 SSEAQQGIFTTLPIG
+855 SSEAQQGVFMTLPLG
-870 FLVMFVITVLMFSS
+870 YLVMFVITVLMFSS
-884 VKNAVAIW
+884 
-892 LTVPLALNVVSR
+892 L
-904 FSLEWEDPLILRRD
+904 
-918 RSRVL
+918 
-923 TVQTDPDPLSQQT
+923 
-936 SGDILARVKPRIDAL
+936 
-951 ALPHGYSIEWG
+951 
-962 GDAENSSEAQQGI
+962 
-975 FTTLPIGFLVM
+975 
-986 FVITVLMFS
+986 
-995 SVKNAVAIWLT
+995 KNAVAIWLT

-1017 FLITGIPFGFMAL
+1017 FLLTGIPFGFMAL

-1051 EQQKAHKGQHE
+1051 EQQKENKSQHE
-1062 AIVYAATSRL
+1062 AILYASTSRL

-1086 APLLLDVFFQ
+1086 APLLRDVFFQ

-1108 ATILTLLVLPV
+1108 ATLLTLLVLPV
-1119 IYACFHRKDKAE
+1119 IYACFHRKE
-1131 QQ
+1131 EMRSQ

>member
-64 TLPLENALQQLPYL
+64 TLPVENALQQLPYL
-78 DNVSSISSNGLSQ
+78 DNISSISSNGLSQ

-103 ELPQIWDELRRRVG
+103 ELPQIWDELRRRVS

-151 SNPELVRYAEQLRR
+151 TNAELAQYADQLRR
-165 ELILVPGV
+165 ELVLIPGV
-173 GKVAIGGAISQQ
+173 GKVAIGGAIPQQ
-185 VNIDISLT
+185 INVDISLP

-202 NQLSALLSRLNV
+202 AQLSAILTRVNV
-214 VSSAG
+214 VSNAG
-219 EITSG
+219 EIASG

-234 EFENL
+234 EFQNI
-239 DELADLIITPSG
+239 DELGDLIITPYG
-251 TGAATRLRDI
+251 TGATTRLRDI
-261 ATLSRGLNESPA
+261 ATLSLGLTESPS

-279 GRKAV
+279 GRQAV

-299 GHALEAKLN
+299 GRALEAKLS
-308 QMSAEKPAGIHIDLF
+308 QMSAEKPAGINIDLF
-323 YDQAAEVGH
+323 YDQASEVGH

-342 MALAIVIG
+342 MALAIVIA
-350 VLLIFMGV
+350 VLLIFMGI
-358 RSGIIIAFSLALNV
+358 RSGIIIALSLALNV

-413 IARQQGSPLLTAINY
+413 IARQQGSTLMTAVNY
-428 IIRRSALP
+428 VIRRSALP

-477 FSALTITPVL
+477 FSALTITPVM
-487 ITWWLFKNDSAPEK
+487 IKWWLFKGGQTTVETPA
-501 SDETDP
+501 DEDP
-507 YDKRLYRLY
+507 YNRRFYRIYQQMLNT
-516 RRLLNAL
+516 LLA
-523 LHRKAPTLIVMA
+523 RKTITLTLMV
-535 ALLAASVWGFGA
+535 ALLAAAIWGFGS

-562 VDLWLPYGTDIKW
+562 VDLWLPYGTDIKQ
-575 TEKMT
+575 TEKMAS
-580 GDIEKTINGQPG
+580 DVENAIKREAG
-592 VETTVSTIGQGSMR
+592 VVTTVSTIGQGSMR

-620 AQIMVRMDDQRN
+620 AQIMVRMDDLRN
-632 ISALT
+632 IAPLT
-637 RHVDEYIARNYPQVN
+637 RHIDEYIARHYPQIN

-668 EVRIKGPDP
+668 EVRIKGPEP
-677 DRLRLIA
+677 DRLRMIA
-684 SQVDEIL
+684 SQVGDIL
-691 ARDPATASVRNDWQ
+691 SRDPATDSVRNDWQ
-705 NRSKVLRPQY
+705 NRSKVIRPQY
-715 VAALG
+715 STALG
-720 RELGVDKQDVDNAL
+720 RELGVDKQDIDNAL
-734 EMNFSGSRAGLYR
+734 EMNFSGSRVGLYR

-752 LPVVVRPPERERL
+752 LPVVVRPPESERQ

-774 VWSQTRQQY
+774 VWSQNRQQY
-783 IPLSNVV
+783 VPLSNVV
-790 SRFSL
+790 SDFTL

-811 TVQTDPDPLSQQTSG
+811 TVQTDPSPLSQQTSG
-826 DILARVKPRI
+826 DILARVKPQI
-836 DALALPH
+836 DALTLPH
-843 GYSIEWGGDAEN
+843 GYSIEWGGDAES
-855 SSEAQQGIFTTLPIG
+855 SSEAQQGVFSTLPIG
-870 FLVMFVITVLMFSS
+870 YLVMFIITILMFSS
-884 VKNAVAIW
+884 
-892 LTVPLALNVVSR
+892 L
-904 FSLEWEDPLILRRD
+904 
-918 RSRVL
+918 
-923 TVQTDPDPLSQQT
+923 
-936 SGDILARVKPRIDAL
+936 
-951 ALPHGYSIEWG
+951 
-962 GDAENSSEAQQGI
+962 
-975 FTTLPIGFLVM
+975 
-986 FVITVLMFS
+986 
-995 SVKNAVAIWLT
+995 KNAVAIWLT

-1017 FLITGIPFGFMAL
+1017 FLMTGIPFGFMAL

-1051 EQQKAHKGQHE
+1051 EQQKQHRNQHD

-1086 APLLLDVFFQ
+1086 APLLRDVFFQ

-1119 IYACFHRKDKAE
+1119 IYACFHRTDRVE
-1131 QQ
+1131 DNEFNRIEHT

>member
-1 MDISRQFINNPI
+1 MDISRQFISNPV

-21 LGVGGIFALLNIGRL
+21 GVGGIIALLNIGRL

-78 DNVSSISSNGLSQ
+78 DNVSSISSSGLSQ

-103 ELPQIWDELRRRVG
+103 ALPQIWDELRRRVG
-117 DASRQFPPG
+117 DAARQFPPG

-165 ELILVPGV
+165 ELVLVPGV
-173 GKVAIGGAISQQ
+173 GKVAIGGALTQQ
-185 VNIDISLT
+185 INVDISLS

-202 NQLSALLSRLNV
+202 NQLSAQLSRLNV

-219 EITSG
+219 EIPSG

-234 EFENL
+234 EFESI
-239 DELADLIITPSG
+239 DELADLIVTPPG
-251 TGAATRLRDI
+251 VGAATRLRDI
-261 ATLSRGLNESPA
+261 ATLSRGLDASPA

-299 GHALEAKLN
+299 GHALEAKLE

-342 MALAIVIG
+342 MALAIVVG
-350 VLLIFMGV
+350 VLLIFMGL
-358 RSGIIIAFSLALNV
+358 RSGLIIAFSLALNV

-407 IVEGVL
+407 VVEGVL
-413 IARQQGSPLLTAINY
+413 IARQQGSPLLNAINA

-436 LLGATVIAILAFAPI
+436 LLGATVIAILAFAPV

-487 ITWWLFKNDSAPEK
+487 IKWWLFKHDAAPPDA
-501 SDETDP
+501 DETDP
-507 YDKRLYRLY
+507 YDKRIYRIY
-516 RRLLNAL
+516 RGLLNAL
-523 LHRKAPTLIVMA
+523 LRRKAPTLMV
-535 ALLAASVWGFGA
+535 ALLAAAIWGFGS
-547 VRQNFFPSSN
+547 VRQNFFPSSS

-562 VDLWLPYGTDIKW
+562 VDLWLPYGTDINW

-620 AQIMVRMDDQRN
+620 AQIMVRMDDQRS
-632 ISALT
+632 IPALS

-668 EVRIKGPDP
+668 EIRIKGPDP

-684 SQVDEIL
+684 SQVDNIL
-691 ARDPATASVRNDWQ
+691 TRDPATDSVRNDWQ
-705 NRSKVLRPQY
+705 NRSKVIRPQY
-715 VAALG
+715 VTALG

-752 LPVVVRPPERERL
+752 LPVVVRPPESERL

-790 SRFSL
+790 SGFAL

-826 DILARVKPRI
+826 DILARVKPQI
-836 DALALPH
+836 DALPLPH

-855 SSEAQQGIFTTLPIG
+855 SSEAQQGLFTTLP
-870 FLVMFVITVLMFSS
+870 L
-884 VKNAVAIW
+884 
-892 LTVPLALNVVSR
+892 
-904 FSLEWEDPLILRRD
+904 
-918 RSRVL
+918 
-923 TVQTDPDPLSQQT
+923 
-936 SGDILARVKPRIDAL
+936 
-951 ALPHGYSIEWG
+951 GY
-962 GDAENSSEAQQGI
+962 
-975 FTTLPIGFLVM
+975 LVM

-1017 FLITGIPFGFMAL
+1017 FILTGIPFGFMAL

-1051 EQQKAHKGQHE
+1051 EQQKAQQDQHS

-1119 IYACFHRKDKAE
+1119 IYACFHRKDEAE

>member
-1 MDISRQFINNPI
+1 MDISRQFINNPV

-21 LGVGGIFALLNIGRL
+21 LGIGGIFALLNIGRL

-44 TAVVITHYP
+44 TAVVVTHYP

-97 SRYHSN
+97 SNYHSS

-117 DASRQFPPG
+117 DAARLFPPG
-126 VVTPFVNDDF
+126 VASPFVNDDF
-136 GDVFGFFFAISGDEF
+136 GDVFGFFFALSGDSY

-165 ELILVPGV
+165 ELVLVPGV
-173 GKVAIGGAISQQ
+173 GKVAIGGAIPQQ
-185 VNIDISLT
+185 INIDISLA

-202 NQLSALLSRLNV
+202 NQLAATLSRLNV
-214 VSSAG
+214 VSNAG
-219 EITSG
+219 EIKSG
-224 TESIRLHPTG
+224 SESIRLHPTG
-234 EFENL
+234 EFENI
-239 DELADLIITPSG
+239 DELSDLLISPHGS
-251 TGAATRLRDI
+251 GAATRLRDI
-261 ATLSRGLNESPA
+261 ATLSRGLSESPS

-279 GRKAV
+279 GRQAV

-291 PGVNVIDV
+291 PGVNVVDV
-299 GHALEAKLN
+299 GRALEQKLE
-308 QMSAEKPAGIHIDLF
+308 QMSAEKPAGIKIDLF
-323 YDQAAEVGH
+323 YDQAAEVAH

-337 IINFL
+337 ITNFL
-342 MALAIVIG
+342 MALAIVVG
-350 VLLIFMGV
+350 VLLIFMGI
-358 RSGIIIAFSLALNV
+358 RSGIIIALSLALNV

-407 IVEGVL
+407 IVEGVM
-413 IARQQGSPLLTAINY
+413 IARQQGSTQLAAINY
-428 IIRRSALP
+428 VIRRSALP

-487 ITWWLFKNDSAPEK
+487 IKWWQSKGQPTAQTD
-501 SDETDP
+501 TDP
-507 YDKRLYRLY
+507 YAGRFYRLY
-516 RRLLNAL
+516 QQILRTLLM
-523 LHRKAPTLIVMA
+523 RKAITLAVMVV
-535 ALLAASVWGFGA
+535 LLAASIWGFGS

-562 VDLWLPYGTDIKW
+562 VDLWLPYGTDIAA
-575 TEKMT
+575 TEQMAS
-580 GDIEKTINGQPG
+580 DIETSINGQPG
-592 VETTVSTIGQGSMR
+592 VVTTIATVGQGSMR

-620 AQIMVRMDDQRN
+620 AQIMVRMDDQRK

-637 RHVDEYIARNYPQVN
+637 QHVDSYIARNYPQVN

-677 DRLRLIA
+677 DRLRLLA
-684 SQVDEIL
+684 SQVSDIL
-691 ARDPATASVRNDWQ
+691 SADPATDGVRNDWQ
-705 NRSKVLRPQY
+705 NRSKVIRPQY
-715 VAALG
+715 SAALG
-720 RELGVDKQDVDNAL
+720 RELGVDKQDIDNAL

-747 EGSDL
+747 EGADL
-752 LPVVVRPPERERL
+752 LPVIVRPPAAERQ

-774 VWSQTRQQY
+774 VWSQSRQQY

-790 SRFSL
+790 SGFNL

-811 TVQTDPDPLSQQTSG
+811 TVQTDPDPLSNQTSG
-826 DILARVKPRI
+826 DILARVKPKI

-843 GYSIEWGGDAEN
+843 GYSIEWGGDAES
-855 SSEAQQGIFTTLPIG
+855 SSEAQQGLFTTLPLG
-870 FLVMFVITVLMFSS
+870 YLVMFVITVLMFSS
-884 VKNAVAIW
+884 LKNAI
-892 LTVPLALNVVSR
+892 
-904 FSLEWEDPLILRRD
+904 
-918 RSRVL
+918 
-923 TVQTDPDPLSQQT
+923 
-936 SGDILARVKPRIDAL
+936 
-951 ALPHGYSIEWG
+951 
-962 GDAENSSEAQQGI
+962 
-975 FTTLPIGFLVM
+975 
-986 FVITVLMFS
+986 
-995 SVKNAVAIWLT
+995 AIWLT

-1051 EQQKAHKGQHE
+1051 VQQKQEKAQQE
-1062 AIVYAATSRL
+1062 AIIYAATSRL

-1119 IYACFHRKDKAE
+1119 IYACFHHKDIKP

>member
-1 MDISRQFINNPI
+1 MDISRQFIDNPI
-13 RVWLTILL
+13 RVWLTVLL

-44 TAVVITHYP
+44 TAVVVTHYP

-136 GDVFGFFFAISGDEF
+136 GDVFGYFFAVSGDSF
-151 SNPELVRYAEQLRR
+151 TNPELAQYAEQLRR
-165 ELILVPGV
+165 ELVLIPGV
-173 GKVAIGGAISQQ
+173 GKVAIGGAVPQQ
-185 VNIDISLT
+185 INVDVNLA

-202 NQLSALLSRLNV
+202 GQISTLLGRVNS

-219 EITSG
+219 EIASG

-234 EFENL
+234 EFQTI
-239 DELADLIITPSG
+239 DELGDMMITPPG
-251 TGAATRLRDI
+251 VGAATRLRDI
-261 ATLSRGLNESPA
+261 ATVSRGLTVSPS

-279 GRKAV
+279 GRQAV

-299 GHALEAKLN
+299 GRALEAKMK
-308 QMSAEKPAGIHIDLF
+308 QMSAEKPAGINIDLF

-350 VLLIFMGV
+350 VLLIFMGL
-358 RSGIIIAFSLALNV
+358 RSGIIIALSLALNV

-413 IARQQGSPLLTAINY
+413 IARQRGSTLMTAIQY
-428 IIRRSALP
+428 VIRRSALP

-472 LMLSW
+472 LLLSW
-477 FSALTITPVL
+477 FSALTITPVM
-487 ITWWLFKNDSAPEK
+487 IKWWLFKGQKVADTPENV
-501 SDETDP
+501 DP
-507 YDKRLYRLY
+507 YNQRFYRLY
-516 RRLLNAL
+516 QQMLNAL
-523 LHRKAPTLIVMA
+523 LARKAITLALMVV
-535 ALLAASVWGFGA
+535 LLAGAVWGFGA

-562 VDLWLPYGTDIKW
+562 VDLWLPYGTDIAQ
-575 TEKMT
+575 TEKIT
-580 GDIEKTINGQPG
+580 GDIEKSINGQPG
-592 VETTVSTIGQGSMR
+592 VVTTVSTIGQGSMR

-632 ISALT
+632 IAALT
-637 RHVDEYIARNYPQVN
+637 RHVDEDIARHYPEIN

-684 SQVDEIL
+684 SQVDDIL
-691 ARDPATASVRNDWQ
+691 ARDPATDSVRNDWQ
-705 NRSKVLRPQY
+705 NRSKVIRPQY

-720 RELGVDKQDVDNAL
+720 RELGVDKQDIDSAL
-734 EMNFSGSRAGLYR
+734 EMNFSGSRVGLYR

-752 LPVVVRPPERERL
+752 LPVVVRPPESERQ

-774 VWSQTRQQY
+774 VWSQNRQQY

-790 SRFSL
+790 SGFAL

-811 TVQTDPDPLSQQTSG
+811 TVQTDPDPLSNETSG
-826 DILARVKPRI
+826 DILARVKPQI
-836 DALALPH
+836 EALTLPH

-870 FLVMFVITVLMFSS
+870 FLVMFIIT
-884 VKNAVAIW
+884 I
-892 LTVPLALNVVSR
+892 
-904 FSLEWEDPLILRRD
+904 
-918 RSRVL
+918 
-923 TVQTDPDPLSQQT
+923 
-936 SGDILARVKPRIDAL
+936 
-951 ALPHGYSIEWG
+951 
-962 GDAENSSEAQQGI
+962 
-975 FTTLPIGFLVM
+975 
-986 FVITVLMFS
+986 LMFS

-1017 FLITGIPFGFMAL
+1017 FLLTGIPFGFMAL

-1051 EQQKAHKGQHE
+1051 EQQKEHKAQHQ
-1062 AIVYAATSRL
+1062 AIVDAATSRL

-1086 APLLLDVFFQ
+1086 APLLRDVFFQ

-1108 ATILTLLVLPV
+1108 ATLLTLLVLPV
-1119 IYACFHRKDKAE
+1119 IYACFHPTERAAS
-1131 QQ
+1131 